1 MNEALQLLNFADA
14 QVSIDES
21 AKHRR
26 EDALQQAQDV
36 QAVTDEFDNE
46 IAVDAVRSIKQIVA
60 DVEKCRKTVK
70 APVLQLGK
78 SIDEAAKGFIAS
90 LNAECA
96 RVNRLIAG
104 YADEQRK
111 IAMEVERKRQ
121 EEIRKAELEKIAAA
135 RKLQESETQKERVE
149 AREQVEE
156 KVKKQADLSLPV
168 QKQEKPTGLTI
179 RRVKTYEVVD
189 IRALLAARPDL
200 VVLSPNH
207 RSITEAIKS
216 ADSIPGLKIS
226 EETKTSVRK

>member
-26 EDALQQAQDV
+26 EDALLKAQDV
-36 QAVTDEFDNE
+36 QAVADEFDNE

-78 SIDEAAKGFIAS
+78 SIDEAAKGFVAS
-90 LNAECA
+90 LNAEA
-96 RVNRLIAG
+96 GRVNRLISG

-111 IAMEVERKRQ
+111 IAMEAERKRQ
-121 EEIRKAELEKIAAA
+121 EQARIVEQEKIEAA
-135 RKLQESETQKERVE
+135 RKLEEAATQKERAK

-156 KVKKQADLSLPV
+156 KVKQQADLSLPV
-168 QKQEKPTGLTI
+168 KTEAKPSGLTV

-216 ADSIPGLKIS
+216 TDSIPGLKIS